1 VPNTSGYAE
10 LKPSDLQDETL
21 FALNQRMRYLYQ
33 KVSGVYGQN
42 SPNLLSSPTLA
53 TAYSSQQTAQNVSP
67 NEFITNAVANK
78 LYGIAAIQA
87 AINSGKLQVGGPN
100 GQQVAQAAL
109 FTIITLAQLPT
120 AGTLAT
126 NADNAGMTFFIS
138 DYYHW
143 LEFNGTGYQW
153 HPWESDGSAYYR
165 LADAPPNWGRWAS
178 VSGGGTAAFLQS
190 NGTLG
195 LATMATVT
203 AGFFTGVWF
212 RQ

>member
-1 VPNTSGYAE
+1 VANTRGYAE
-10 LKPSDLQDETL
+10 LKTSDLQDETL

-109 FTIITLAQLPT
+109 FT
-120 AGTLAT
+120 LAT